1 MAHLSSAATA
11 SKKRKRESSKLED
24 RTQLKTKSKKNTA
37 TSKEDDPQAAIL
49 LLETQILESR
59 RNYNNIT
66 TLISTIKQKDA
77 KEETVVFTV
86 VALCRIFCRLMT
98 AGCFVKSKG
107 TLGAE
112 IVIIQWLKERYQEY
126 VDILLVDFLRS
137 DTTSKQ
143 NIAFTLLMR
152 LIKQESKG
160 EGEYSWRKGLLAS
173 LVEVL
178 LLLPEDNPIRQ
189 EYAEKY
195 MKTYDDLRFYTLQS
209 IAACFTGDHDSATQ
223 ELITA
228 NSTSLLST
236 LDKPPE
242 SSDALGTF
250 YGQRPAQQKHQL
262 YSVTA
267 HKRQAQEAWLA
278 TLRSGLSKD
287 QRKVVLGIFTSQI
300 APWFLQV
307 EMLMDFLTDSF
318 DVGGSTSLLALSGLF
333 YLIQEKNLDYPSFYH
348 KLYSLLDTGLLH
360 SKHRSRFFRLLETF
374 MSSTHLPA
382 ALVASFI
389 KRLSRLA
396 LHGPPAG
403 IVAVVPWIYNMFK
416 RHPTCTFMIHREIR
430 DPDERKDLEE
440 EGMDDPFDME
450 EEDPMQTGAIESSL
464 WEIETLQ
471 SHYHPNVATLAK
483 IISEQFTKRSY
494 NLEDFLD
501 QSYTVILNTE
511 LGKELKKT
519 PVVEYE
525 IPKRIFTASDTELG
539 PLGVLMTKVYELS

>member
-11 SKKRKRESSKLED
+11 TKKRKRESSKLED
-24 RTQLKTKSKKNTA
+24 RTRLKTKSKKNTA

-107 TLGAE
+107 TPEAE

-137 DTTSKQ
+137 DTASKQ

-152 LIKQESKG
+152 LIEQESKS

-178 LLLPEDNPIRQ
+178 LLLPEDDPIRQ

-242 SSDALGTF
+242 SSDALETF

-278 TLRSGLSKD
+278 TLRSDLSKD

-307 EMLMDFLTDSF
+307 EVLMDFLTDSF
-318 DVGGSTSLLALSGLF
+318 DVGGATSLLALSGLF

-348 KLYSLLDTGLLH
+348 KLYSLLNAGLLH

-464 WEIETLQ
+464 WEIETQAIIQPRRFPRSIL
-471 SHYHPNVATLAK
+471 YGGMLTLDPA
-483 IISEQFTKRSY
+483 QLT
-494 NLEDFLD
+494 N
-501 QSYTVILNTE
+501 
-511 LGKELKKT
+511 
-519 PVVEYE
+519 
-525 IPKRIFTASDTELG
+525 
-539 PLGVLMTKVYELS
+539 